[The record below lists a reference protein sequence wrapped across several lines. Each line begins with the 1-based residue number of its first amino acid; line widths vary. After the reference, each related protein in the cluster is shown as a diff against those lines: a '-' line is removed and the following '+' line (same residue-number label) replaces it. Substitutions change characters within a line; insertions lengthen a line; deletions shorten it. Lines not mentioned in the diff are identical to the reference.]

1 LLDGVATAPRELAV
15 AGAALAAGA
24 AAALAAY
31 YSLITPRLG
40 GWIPSHFYVYP
51 FASGPLALV
60 FSPFTHPLQFA
71 RAIFTVGRLTYVLE
85 AFVPLAFLPLRSWW
99 VLLALPG
106 GAIVLLANSGY
117 VWRMG
122 DHYAALWIPWLLVA
136 TVAGVAS
143 LARRAGD
150 RLAGRWTVAA
160 GVLCAVFLLAF
171 DPLHPLHYLH
181 PYYHDLSDARRAIA
195 CVPEGASFATYDE
208 WFSAV
213 AAQRPHA
220 TIDRTDGVE
229 YLVYAGDFSSDPNQA
244 RLWPKISR
252 GVATGAYRVV
262 CRRGQVIT
270 YEVVD
275 AK

>member
-1 LLDGVATAPRELAV
+1 
-15 AGAALAAGA
+15 
-24 AAALAAY
+24 
-31 YSLITPRLG
+31 
-40 GWIPSHFYVYP
+40 
-51 FASGPLALV
+51 
-60 FSPFTHPLQFA
+60 
-71 RAIFTVGRLTYVLE
+71 
-85 AFVPLAFLPLRSWW
+85 
-99 VLLALPG
+99 
-106 GAIVLLANSGY
+106 
-117 VWRMG
+117 
-122 DHYAALWIPWLLVA
+122 
-136 TVAGVAS
+136 
-143 LARRAGD
+143 
-150 RLAGRWTVAA
+150 
-160 GVLCAVFLLAF
+160 
-171 DPLHPLHYLH
+171 
-181 PYYHDLSDARRAIA
+181 
-195 CVPEGASFATYDE
+195 VPEGASFATYDE